1 MSPYPPPPSLNQTIL
16 DYLLSDEQKKTIKT
30 IQDSSKKTFLILG
43 VTASGKNLK
52 VKSNGYVG
60 ETTLL
65 EISLTNLSSVPL
77 KLSYIGDY
85 TFHQYSDFLEVPAKK
100 TITVQALMAEE

>member
-1 MSPYPPPPSLNQTIL
+1 ML
-16 DYLLSDEQKKTIKT
+16 
-30 IQDSSKKTFLILG
+30 
-43 VTASGKNLK
+43 
-52 VKSNGYVG
+52 G

-100 TITVQALMAEE
+100 TITVQVKTVNKLESLLMKFKILNAIIGRKKNLHISYNLNIH